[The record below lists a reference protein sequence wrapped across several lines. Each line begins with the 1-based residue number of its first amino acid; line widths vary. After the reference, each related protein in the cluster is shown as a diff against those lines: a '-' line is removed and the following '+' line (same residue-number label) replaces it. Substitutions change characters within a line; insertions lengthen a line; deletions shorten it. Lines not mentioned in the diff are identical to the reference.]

1 MLRASLYILSL
12 GSDDVN
18 LEALRDLDVDQR
30 LRSLNISGNRFY
42 DSESHR
48 SMFNVPKF
56 IREILASTRE
66 VSTLQNP
73 VYVPA

>member
-1 MLRASLYILSL
+1 MLRASLYILSF
-12 GSDDVN
+12 GSVP
-18 LEALRDLDVDQR
+18 
-30 LRSLNISGNRFY
+30 LNISGNRFY